1 MRLIAKKIP
10 YYGMPPRRLKPGD
23 EFEASEAHGR
33 LLVMVGAASAMTVPG
48 GATGDEEQE
57 QETPKPKRRYKRR
70 DMQAEE

>member
-23 EFEASEAHGR
+23 EFEASDAHGR
-33 LLVMVGAASAMTVPG
+33 LLVMVGAASAMTVPEEDE
-48 GATGDEEQE
+48 DEEE